1 MRKRKVHTAG
11 LGKLEQGL
19 ITSYVDGNL
28 SRREFLVRGSVLGLS
43 ATFLGTVL
51 AACGS
56 DGNGTTD
63 TTAAPGTDAPAVTE
77 GSTDTVAADPAT
89 TEAATTEAPAAA
101 AGDIKEGGTLRVA
114 TQRPGGPI
122 DPVAMDNL
130 GSYTIATTAFEYL
143 CGKGEGAAI
152 APMLAESWS
161 PNDDGSEWTFKLR
174 SGVKWHDG
182 TPLTSADVVA
192 TIERLLVGNLKAYVG
207 PGGATA
213 PDESTVVVKLLLA
226 DGQFPYQMS
235 IYNPQSLITPAA
247 YKTGTTL
254 DGQPAGTG
262 PFKLEK
268 YDVAVGATFVRND
281 DWWGGKPKLDKVEFV
296 FSDDIATQITGVLGG
311 QADAIVLFAV
321 VGGDSLLNNPDIE
334 VQSIPGAAHR
344 QLWMNTREGDF
355 TDVKV
360 RQAVALGINRQEL
373 LDVVLK
379 GRGQIGND
387 HPIAPSYEF
396 FDSSQPQRERDVE
409 KAKALLKEAG
419 KEGLKVTMAVPKL
432 QEIPQLAE
440 LMQTQLKDIGMDVTL
455 NVISTDTFYD
465 SWCKVYDSKK
475 EPAGCDGGV
484 DFGIVD
490 YGNRGTPD
498 VYLVKAYKTGEWNSA
513 HYISEPF
520 NAAVTEYQGSLTL
533 DGRKAAISKVQAIA
547 NEDVP
552 YVIPYFYD
560 TLTARKKNVSGIVA
574 TGLGHFYLGAAGFT
588 A

>member
-1 MRKRKVHTAG
+1 MRKPRITGMAE
-11 LGKLEQGL
+11 LGKLEKGL
-19 ITSYVDGNL
+19 VNSFVDGKL
-28 SRREFLVRGSVLGLS
+28 SRRDLLVRGSIMGLS

-51 AACGS
+51 AACS
-56 DGNGTTD
+56 S
-63 TTAAPGTDAPAVTE
+63 DAPADT
-77 GSTDTVAADPAT
+77 TVAGDEAPT
-89 TEAATTEAPAAA
+89 TEESTEAPSTEASAAPA
-101 AGDIKEGGTLRVA
+101 AGAIKDGGTLRVA

-130 GSYTIATTAFEYL
+130 GSYTIATTSFEYL

-161 PNDDGSEWTFKLR
+161 PNEDGSEWTFNLR
-174 SGVKWHDG
+174 EGVKWHDG
-182 TPLTSADVVA
+182 TPVTSADVVA
-192 TIERLLVGNLKAYVG
+192 TIERLLVGNLKAYVAT
-207 PGGATA
+207 GGATA
-213 PDESTVVVKLLLA
+213 IDAATVRVKLLLA

-254 DGQPAGTG
+254 DGSPAGTG

-321 VGGDSLLNNPDIE
+321 VGGDALLNNPDVE
-334 VQSIPGAAHR
+334 VESIPGAAHR
-344 QLWMNTREGDF
+344 QLWMNVREGTF

-373 LDVVLK
+373 VDVVLK

-387 HPIAPSYEF
+387 HPVASSYEF
-396 FDSSQPQRERDVE
+396 FDSAQPQRERDVE
-409 KAKALLKEAG
+409 KAKALLLEAG
-419 KEGLKVTMAVPKL
+419 KEGLAITMAVPKL

-440 LMQTQLKDIGMDVTL
+440 LIQTQLKDIGMVVTL

-465 SWCKVYDSKK
+465 SWCKVYDSKV

-484 DFGIVD
+484 EFGIVD

-513 HYISEPF
+513 HYASEPF

-533 DGRKAAISKVQAIA
+533 EDRKTAITKVQAIA

-560 TLTARKKNVSGIVA
+560 TLTARKKNVGGIVA
-574 TGLGHFYLGAAGFT
+574 TGLGHFYLGNAGFT